1 MRPYDSTHLLPLNSI
16 FFSSTPHLHAASA
29 PNPTLVNLQDA
40 ASTSITALPAAPKS
54 PVRKPSLWRRV
65 RDKLRKVLCG
75 KKDVEMRS
83 PQQVRLAAVEEEGEG
98 EWEDVEDAWGDTK

>member
-1 MRPYDSTHLLPLNSI
+1 
-16 FFSSTPHLHAASA
+16 
-29 PNPTLVNLQDA
+29 
-40 ASTSITALPAAPKS
+40 
-54 PVRKPSLWRRV
+54 V

-98 EWEDVEDAWGDTK
+98 EWEDVEDAWRETK